1 MKILENIN
9 TIASLIAAILSII
22 MFFLSKKEKNKC
34 TEIKKEIEQNI
45 KISNK
50 KSSIKSKDS
59 FNIKNVDTF
68 DNRKSIN

>member
-34 TEIKKEIEQNI
+34 TVIKKEIEQNI